1 MLDIKFTDCLQ
12 EQGLVI
18 ELEQNEGD
26 KKESTSSQKRFCTI
40 QTLKETVTDLKYNK
54 VFNVS
59 TKSGGDRRSFLS
71 LWCCRSSLSK
81 KGTQPFKY

>member
-26 KKESTSSQKRFCTI
+26 KKAVEFSGPH
-40 QTLKETVTDLKYNK
+40 NN
-54 VFNVS
+54 VFGS
-59 TKSGGDRRSFLS
+59 GKSVMLQA
-71 LWCCRSSLSK
+71 K
-81 KGTQPFKY
+81 